1 MKGEEYLR
9 VRPFLK
15 HSIINMESKA
25 KVPDEYSIYNYV
37 RKVRLKNGNYT
48 DSVLNWYN
56 PPDIVDGPFSR
67 ITIEEPSISKRQKI
81 IDQLLSY
88 GWKPNLFTDKGLPK
102 LTEKGQPVDT
112 LEEVGDFGK
121 ALASWYTLNHRQ
133 SQIRG
138 FLPHVRSNSRI
149 AAQCNPCGTNTFRAK
164 HKVVAN
170 IPRPTS
176 TFGKEMRSLFGV
188 GEGRVFVGADLSG
201 LELRVLAH
209 HMKDDEYI
217 NQILTGD
224 IHSYNQN
231 KAQLLTRD
239 QAKTFIYALAY
250 GAGNEKLGSI
260 VGGGSKKGQE
270 LKETFFTG
278 IPKLRTLTDKVQAFA
293 KKRGWLPSIDGRKIY
308 VRSFEGKILVHTALN
323 TLLQADGSI
332 IAKRAM
338 VIADEE
344 IRRRGLD
351 AKQIIYYHDEFAY
364 DTLPELGEEVGEILI
379 DSMRLAGEYYN
390 LNIPIAGEYK
400 IGYNWGVH

>member
-56 PPDIVDGPFSR
+56 TPDIVDGPFSR

-88 GWKPNLFTDKGLPK
+88 GWKPKLFTDKGLPK

-209 HMKDDEYI
+209 HMKNEEYI
-217 NQILTGD
+217 HQILDGD
-224 IHSYNQN
+224 IHLYNLHLTGTYISPEQVN
-231 KAQLLTRD
+231 PPFTKADKERLAAYRD
-239 QAKTFIYALAY
+239 IAKTFI
-250 GAGNEKLGSI
+250 
-260 VGGGSKKGQE
+260 
-270 LKETFFTG
+270 
-278 IPKLRTLTDKVQAFA
+278 
-293 KKRGWLPSIDGRKIY
+293 W
-308 VRSFEGKILVHTALN
+308 
-323 TLLQADGSI
+323 
-332 IAKRAM
+332 
-338 VIADEE
+338 
-344 IRRRGLD
+344 
-351 AKQIIYYHDEFAY
+351 
-364 DTLPELGEEVGEILI
+364 
-379 DSMRLAGEYYN
+379 
-390 LNIPIAGEYK
+390 
-400 IGYNWGVH
+400 